1 MAVKLK
7 LFACCP
13 LLDYPFIEIKFAH
26 FFNQAMLNHKQQT
39 IKKSVTVSG
48 VGLHTGVQATM
59 TFLPAKPDHGIKFQ
73 RVDLPGQPIIEADCD
88 RVVDVSRG
96 TTIEQSGAR
105 VSTIEHTLAALVGLE
120 IDNVLIQ
127 IDGPEAPIMDGSS
140 IQFVNALKE
149 VGTEEQNALRD
160 FYEVPD
166 SIFYR
171 ESARGVEIAA
181 LPLDDYRVTVMV
193 DYNSPVLGS
202 QHASITSIQQFEKE
216 IASCR
221 TFCFLHELEMLYKNN
236 LIRGGDLNNAIVIV
250 DRVVETHELDNI
262 AKMLNKP
269 KVEVKK
275 EGILNNIEL
284 RYNNEPA
291 RHKLLDII
299 GDLALAG
306 RPLKAQILAARPGHA
321 ANVAFAKKLK
331 KAMQDSSKQG
341 VPKYNPTLPAVMDI
355 NKIVS
360 TLPHRYPFLLVD
372 KVIHLDSERVVGVK
386 NVTANE
392 NFFQGHFPKNPVMPG
407 VLQVEAMAQVGGIL
421 VMNTVPDPE
430 NYWTY
435 FLGIDEFRFRKMV
448 FPGDTLVIQCDLLA
462 PIRRGIAK
470 MSGRAYVG
478 NTLVCEG
485 TMTASI
491 VRKDL

>member
-1 MAVKLK
+1 
-7 LFACCP
+7 
-13 LLDYPFIEIKFAH
+13 
-26 FFNQAMLNHKQQT
+26 MLNHKQQT
-39 IKKSVTVSG
+39 IQKAVTISG
-48 VGLHTGVQATM
+48 VGLHTGVQTTM
-59 TFLPAKPDHGIKFQ
+59 TFVPAKPNHGIKFQ
-73 RVDLPGQPIIEADCD
+73 RVDLPGSPIIEADCD

-127 IDGPEAPIMDGSS
+127 LDGPEAPIMDGSS

-160 FYEVPD
+160 FFEVQD

-171 ESARGVEIAA
+171 EAARNVEIAA

-250 DRVVETHELDNI
+250 DRIVEPHELDNI
-262 AKMLNKP
+262 ARMLNKP

-291 RHKLLDII
+291 RHKLLDIM

-331 KAMQDSSKQG
+331 KSMQEADKKG
-341 VPKYNPTLPAVMDI
+341 VPKYNPSLPPVMDI
-355 NKIVS
+355 NKITA
-360 TLPHRYPFLLVD
+360 TLPHRYPFLLID
-372 KVIHLDSERVVGVK
+372 KIIYLDKERVIGVK
-386 NVTANE
+386 NVTMNE
-392 NFFQGHFPKNPVMPG
+392 NYFQGHFPRNPVMPG
-407 VLQVEAMAQVGGIL
+407 VLQVEAMAQIGGIL
-421 VMNTVPDPE
+421 VLNTVPDPE

-448 FPGDTLVIQCDLLA
+448 LPGDTLVIQCDLLA

-470 MSGRAYVG
+470 MTGRGYVG